1 MFFRHS
7 RASLIPSCG
16 LLSLPWTMAFTS
28 LDWTTQAHS
37 AFSRSKVSLM
47 FWSLMPRLQLSIRMV
62 LKPSS
67 LAWCAV
73 EAEKEEYQVSTIQ
86 PSLHQLTH
94 TDIRSD
100 ATHEYVAAILLS
112 DHLLQGSLTE
122 LGVVWMIQCHAD
134 QTLVSRPYQRMRS
147 MSPPQG

>member
-37 AFSRSKVSLM
+37 AFRRSKVAWM
-47 FWSLMPRLQLSIRMV
+47 FWSLMPRLQLSMRTV

-73 EAEKEEYQVSTIQ
+73 EAERMRWIKRLLLNLNITN
-86 PSLHQLTH
+86 
-94 TDIRSD
+94 TDVRSNP
-100 ATHEYVAAILLS
+100 AHEDVTALLLS
-112 DHLLQGSLTE
+112 DHFLQGSLAQ
-122 LGVVWMIQCHAD
+122 LGVVYSMIPVT
-134 QTLVSRPYQRMRS
+134 TLLQF
-147 MSPPQG
+147 SPLLHLTKECRI